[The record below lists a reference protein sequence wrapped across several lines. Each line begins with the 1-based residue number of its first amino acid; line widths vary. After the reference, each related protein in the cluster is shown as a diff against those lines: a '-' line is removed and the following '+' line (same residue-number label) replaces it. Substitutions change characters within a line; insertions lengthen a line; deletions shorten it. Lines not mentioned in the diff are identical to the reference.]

1 MLKIRELV
9 VEWHVMEQLGSAIA
23 KITNVHCRPL
33 QLIALAGSLVMLAA
47 SSASAQELTL
57 SASGGP
63 FELQFVAQPG
73 SVASC
78 PAALADDN
86 IVWGTSASSGQG
98 ACSSAADADDNIVWG
113 TAIADDNIVWGTM
126 VADDN
131 IVWGTALADD
141 NIVWGT
147 DFNDD
152 NIVWGTQASFGF

>member
-1 MLKIRELV
+1 MLTKGGLV

-23 KITNVHCRPL
+23 KMTNVHCRPL

-63 FELQFVAQPG
+63 LELQFVAQSS

-78 PAALADDN
+78 P
-86 IVWGTSASSGQG
+86 TEF
-98 ACSSAADADDNIVWG
+98 ADDNIVWG
-113 TAIADDNIVWGTM
+113 TAASSGQGC
-126 VADDN
+126 AAAQSDDN

-147 DFNDD
+147 MVTDDNIVWGTALSDDNIVWGTDYTDD